1 MRAHMR
7 ARLWRSL
14 ASPSLGLSVVIP
26 GTNLGIGI
34 QSADFWAAAVA
45 LQLRRIESHQK
56 ELQASIATPPAS
68 PDEAYAR
75 HEYFG
80 ELLGLDLRVDAYML
94 VLAAKHVRDYA
105 GIYASHL
112 HDTVLDDAIKAFEKT
127 VPNAKRVHDILE
139 HWDDYIVG
147 DGRLGLLPD
156 ESEWVPVEFE
166 DPEDLVGE
174 LVLNAGGYKVRLKE
188 LGRAAIVLAEEAVR
202 AFWIRSRAAK

>member
-1 MRAHMR
+1 
-7 ARLWRSL
+7 
-14 ASPSLGLSVVIP
+14 
-26 GTNLGIGI
+26 
-34 QSADFWAAAVA
+34 
-45 LQLRRIESHQK
+45 
-56 ELQASIATPPAS
+56 
-68 PDEAYAR
+68 
-75 HEYFG
+75 
-80 ELLGLDLRVDAYML
+80 ML

-127 VPNAKRVHDILE
+127 VPNAKRVRDVLE

-156 ESEWVPVEFE
+156 ESEWAPVEFE